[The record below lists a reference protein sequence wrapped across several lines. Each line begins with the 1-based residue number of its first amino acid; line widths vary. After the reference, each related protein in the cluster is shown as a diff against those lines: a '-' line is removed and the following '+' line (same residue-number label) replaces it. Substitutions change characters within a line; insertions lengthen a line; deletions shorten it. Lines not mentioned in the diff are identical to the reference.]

1 MAEEAKR
8 SGGGAMQRLVLWVV
22 IAALLATV
30 WWLAS
35 ERNERHFA
43 VTSENGQL
51 IVEQGRF
58 FPTGTTAAPQK
69 IYAPIAVPAGEKA
82 PGEMEFDDQ
91 NALDRWL
98 FDNLAAWTKEAA
110 KKGDTHTA
118 AALVDRM
125 SALPGLT
132 GAQNGQ
138 LMSLK
143 ADLAWDDA
151 EASVQQAAGLLDAA
165 VRNLQTVAAGKGPRA
180 IDAAKE
186 SDRLKGIA
194 QTLRQPQK

>member
-1 MAEEAKR
+1 MAGEAKP
-8 SGGGAMQRLVLWVV
+8 SGGGLRAVVLWLV
-22 IAALLATV
+22 IAALLAAV

-35 ERNERHFA
+35 DRNERHYRVA
-43 VTSENGQL
+43 SENGQL
-51 IVEQGRF
+51 IVERGRF
-58 FPTGTTAAPQK
+58 FPTGTTAAPEK

-98 FDNLAAWTKEAA
+98 FDNLAAWARDAA

-118 AALVDRM
+118 AALVERM
-125 SALPGLT
+125 GALPGLT
-132 GAQNGQ
+132 GAQNGE
-138 LMSLK
+138 LMALK

-151 EASVQQAAGLLDAA
+151 AADVQQAAGLLDAA
-165 VRNLQTVAAGKGPRA
+165 VRNLQTVVAGKGPRA
-180 IDAAKE
+180 IDAGKE
-186 SDRLKGIA
+186 SERLKGIA